1 MRDAVLKLWP
11 EIEWIKDARLREQ
24 VTNTWEKAL
33 ERSPLTADDL
43 NLQPLTSSQT
53 LYLRR

>member
-11 EIEWIKDARLREQ
+11 EIEWIKDAGLREQ